1 MGFDLSHAFEG
12 DSAMARRFLR
22 GLPSGAYYTYVLL
35 RPDGL
40 PFYVGKG
47 RCPLCQGGCP
57 LLYFSSILQVGGIG
71 R

>member
-1 MGFDLSHAFEG
+1 MLLVAVYRAIMNFNHSHAFEG
-12 DSAMARRFLR
+12 DSAMARRFLC

-47 RCPLCQGGCP
+47 RGN
-57 LLYFSSILQVGGIG
+57 
-71 R
+71 RD